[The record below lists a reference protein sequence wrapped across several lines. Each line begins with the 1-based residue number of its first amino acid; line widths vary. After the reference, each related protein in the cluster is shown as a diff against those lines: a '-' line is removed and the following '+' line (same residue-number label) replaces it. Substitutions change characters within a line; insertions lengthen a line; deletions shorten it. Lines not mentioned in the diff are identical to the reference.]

1 MRQQRPHQSLLKA
14 AALLLLCALATTAA
28 ISSQPAWA
36 RVLLLIVSA
45 AALLAALMSAWPAVY
60 AALRRAEPQAPAVL
74 HRRAKSSAFPAGRAR
89 RRLPGVLPD
98 LLSAVAAGEMPEG
111 EGDATAGTTALQTA
125 AALEGD
131 FSCIAQARDLVAD
144 FLSRVRADHGLPVS
158 ARAMDVA
165 QLVVSELVTNA
176 RKYAP
181 GPALLEL
188 RVAGGRLEVT
198 VWDSDP
204 SLPLARAAEP
214 GRVGQHGLEIV
225 MAVAQSFE
233 AHREPVGKRVTA
245 AIALSDDTDAEPAIR
260 RNRTAR

>member
-1 MRQQRPHQSLLKA
+1 MASGD
-14 AALLLLCALATTAA
+14 
-28 ISSQPAWA
+28 I
-36 RVLLLIVSA
+36 
-45 AALLAALMSAWPAVY
+45 
-60 AALRRAEPQAPAVL
+60 
-74 HRRAKSSAFPAGRAR
+74 
-89 RRLPGVLPD
+89 
-98 LLSAVAAGEMPEG
+98 PEG
-111 EGDATAGTTALQTA
+111 QGDGTGGATAPHTA

-144 FLSRVRADHGLPVS
+144 FLSSVRAGHGLPVS
-158 ARAMDVA
+158 ARAMDVT

-188 RVAGGRLEVT
+188 RIVGARVEVT

-204 SLPLARAAEP
+204 SLPVARAADS

-245 AIALSDDTDAEPAIR
+245 GITLSDDPDDPDPDQATR
-260 RNRTAR
+260 RCH